1 MLAEGMYPCLNEGHT
16 GIVHMKAVAR
26 MHVWW
31 LNIDREIEG
40 CVYKCSDCQ
49 KNSRSPTKAPVHPW
63 EQPRKPWK
71 RQHIDFAGP
80 FCGSVWLSLYS

>member
-1 MLAEGMYPCLNEGHT
+1 MSAV
-16 GIVHMKAVAR
+16 IVRKIQEV
-26 MHVWW
+26 
-31 LNIDREIEG
+31 
-40 CVYKCSDCQ
+40 SQ
-49 KNSRSPTKAPVHPW
+49 KAPVHPW